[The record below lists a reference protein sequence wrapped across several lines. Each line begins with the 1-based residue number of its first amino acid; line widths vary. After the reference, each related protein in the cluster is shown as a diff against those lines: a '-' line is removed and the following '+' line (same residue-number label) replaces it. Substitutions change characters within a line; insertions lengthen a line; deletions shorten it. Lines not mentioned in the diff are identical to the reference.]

1 MEAKILIIED
11 DLSIANLQKDYLEIN
26 EMQVKVAQDGQI
38 GLQLGLNEEFD
49 LIIVDVMLP
58 SLDGFEICRQIR
70 QQKQT
75 PIMIVSA
82 KKEDIDKVRG
92 LGLGANDYLSKPFSP
107 NELVARVKAHITR
120 YRSVTQL
127 QQPQLLECQDLKVDL
142 NAHKVWANQQE
153 LTLTTK
159 EYQLLVFLMQHPN
172 RVWQKEQL
180 FEQVWGMDLLD
191 TEVSTVVVHIKRIR
205 EKLRKAQL
213 EQCPIETLWGSGY
226 RFNMLS

>member
-1 MEAKILIIED
+1 MNAKVLIIED
-11 DLSIANLQKDYLEIN
+11 DTSIAQLQRDYLEIN
-26 EMQVKVAQDGQI
+26 GFTVELVNDGQS
-38 GLQLGLNEEFD
+38 GLNLALKQEFD

-58 SLDGFEICRQIR
+58 GLDGFEICRQIR

-120 YRSVTQL
+120 YRSVTTAVSA
-127 QQPQLLECQDLKVDL
+127 PVLENKELKIEL
-142 NAHKVWANQQE
+142 AAHKVFVLE
-153 LTLTTK
+153 KEITLTTK

-180 FEQVWGMDLLD
+180 FEQVWGMDSLD

-205 EKLRKAQL
+205 AKLRQAGL
-213 EQCPIETLWGSGY
+213 NEGPIETLWGSGY
-226 RFNMLS
+226 RFNKEV